1 MIGARNSG
9 EARVV
14 RLDGHVVVLLPVD
27 DRYSRSRRVELALL
41 PYGLGAPRE
50 LSRHLLRSTFQE
62 GTPMPR
68 TYLVAGATGD
78 IGRRIVRE
86 LRALDADVRVLTRP
100 GGSAAPFA
108 GDDGVHVVR
117 ADYTDREALQVAVE
131 GVDVVI
137 SAVSGARPVIVD
149 AQRALL
155 AAAVA
160 AGVPRFI
167 PSDYSADYRR
177 ITPGSNRNFEL
188 RREFQADVDAAP
200 IRASSV
206 LVGAFTDMLTGQ
218 APLVVPKL
226 KRVLFWSDPDQVLD
240 FTTKDDTARVTAR
253 VALDDDAP
261 RFVEVAGDRVT
272 ARGLARSMTRI
283 TGETYRVQW
292 AGTTGTLAGMARVMR
307 ARDSD
312 STSAFPAWQGMQ
324 YMVSMYS
331 GQAEMKHVDN
341 DRFGTVTWTTAEDV
355 LAGHFGR

>member
-1 MIGARNSG
+1 M
-9 EARVV
+9 
-14 RLDGHVVVLLPVD
+14 
-27 DRYSRSRRVELALL
+27 
-41 PYGLGAPRE
+41 
-50 LSRHLLRSTFQE
+50 T
-62 GTPMPR
+62 R
-68 TYLVAGATGD
+68 THLVAGATGD

-86 LRALDADVRVLTRP
+86 LRTLGADVRVLTRP
-100 GGSAAPFA
+100 GAGSVPFA
-108 GDDGVHVVR
+108 DDDAIRVVQ
-117 ADYTDREALQVAVE
+117 ADYTDPDALRAAMD
-131 GVDVVI
+131 GVDVVV

-155 AAAVA
+155 AAAVD
-160 AGVPRFI
+160 AGVPRFV

-226 KRVLFWSDPDQVLD
+226 KRVLFWSDADQILD
-240 FTTKDDTARVTAR
+240 FTTKDDTARVTAQ

-261 RFVEVAGDRVT
+261 RFVEVAGDRVS
-272 ARGLARSMTRI
+272 ARDLARSMTRI
-283 TGETYRVQW
+283 TGDTYRVQW

-307 ARDSD
+307 ATDSD
-312 STSAFPAWQGMQ
+312 TTSAFPAWQGMQ

-331 GQAEMKHVDN
+331 GQAEMRHVDN
-341 DRFGTVTWTTAEDV
+341 DRYAGMTWTTAEDV

>member
-1 MIGARNSG
+1 M
-9 EARVV
+9 
-14 RLDGHVVVLLPVD
+14 
-27 DRYSRSRRVELALL
+27 
-41 PYGLGAPRE
+41 
-50 LSRHLLRSTFQE
+50 T
-62 GTPMPR
+62 R
-68 TYLVAGATGD
+68 THLVAGATGD

-86 LRALDADVRVLTRP
+86 LRTLGADVRVLTRP
-100 GGSAAPFA
+100 GAGSVPFA
-108 GDDGVHVVR
+108 DDDAIRVVK
-117 ADYTDREALQVAVE
+117 ADYTDPDALRAAMD
-131 GVDVVI
+131 GVDVVV

-155 AAAVA
+155 AAAVD
-160 AGVPRFI
+160 AGVPRFV

-226 KRVLFWSDPDQVLD
+226 KRVLFWSDADQILD
-240 FTTKDDTARVTAR
+240 FTTKDDTARVTAQ

-261 RFVEVAGDRVT
+261 RFVEVAGDRVS
-272 ARGLARSMTRI
+272 ARDLARSMTRI
-283 TGETYRVQW
+283 TGDTYRVQW

-307 ARDSD
+307 ATDSD
-312 STSAFPAWQGMQ
+312 TTSAFPAWQGMQ

-331 GQAEMKHVDN
+331 GQAEMRHVDN
-341 DRFGTVTWTTAEDV
+341 DRYAGLTWTTAEDV